1 MSKENECR
9 NNLLNIHLK
18 NQKNHIIKAR
28 PKLNYSE
35 YQKAI
40 FREINTGNQNLIIV
54 ARAGSAKTSSL
65 VEGARYIPRGESS
78 IFVCFNKSIQLAL
91 RDQLPSFC
99 SASTLHS
106 LGLAAVKSRFG
117 NVEVDNN
124 KCFNIVSKIV
134 DDEKKYDLIIN
145 IVKTVGLCKARLVD
159 IPSKIDELIAEYDID
174 LCEVEPELFIKYV
187 VQTLRLCKEETKVVD
202 FFDMI
207 WFPFVYH
214 ISPPKTSLLFIDEAQ
229 DLSYCQLELAL
240 SAVKPGGR
248 VIAVLDDRQVLYSF
262 AGVDLFVLDYLRKR
276 LNAKELTLPICY
288 RCPKSVVALA
298 QEYVPDILPYENAI
312 EGKIHYIHTND
323 LYDKVSAGCFV
334 LSRINS
340 PLISICLKMLQKG
353 IRANI
358 FGRDVGDGLQY
369 LIKKSK
375 KKTVPKFIE
384 WLVKWEKSEKERIWA
399 KNPKANPEYITDK
412 VECLYN
418 LCEGCSSLEEVK
430 KNIDKMF
437 KDVEDKDVVWL
448 SSIHKRKGSEANI
461 VFILKD
467 TLRYGNVSEENI
479 NYVSISR
486 AKQELYFVSKAN
498 TPLSEQ

>member
-1 MSKENECR
+1 M
-9 NNLLNIHLK
+9 LK
-18 NQKNHIIKAR
+18 QFNKFPPKVPESSIIKVR

-40 FREINTGNQNLIIV
+40 FREINSGTQNLIVV

-65 VEGARYIPRGESS
+65 VEGSRYIPRGQSS

-91 RDQLPSFC
+91 KDQLPSYCF
-99 SASTLHS
+99 AQTLHS

-124 KCFNIVSKIV
+124 KCFKIVSKIV
-134 DDEKKYDLIIN
+134 DDEKQYDLIIN
-145 IVKTVGLCKARLVD
+145 IVKAVGLCKARLVD
-159 IPSKIDELIAEYDID
+159 TPDKIEELIAEYDIE
-174 LCEVEPELFIKYV
+174 LCETEPGLFIKYIT
-187 VQTLRLCKEETKVVD
+187 QTLRQCKLQNDVVD
-202 FFDMI
+202 FSDMI

-214 ISPPKTSLLFIDEAQ
+214 ISSPKSSIVFIDETQ
-229 DLSYCQLELAL
+229 DLTRSQLELAL
-240 SAVKPGGR
+240 SAVKPDGR

-262 AGVDLFVLDYLRKR
+262 AGVDLNVLDYLRKR

-288 RCPKSVVALA
+288 RCPRSVVKLA

-334 LSRINS
+334 LSRINA
-340 PLISICLKMLQKG
+340 PLISICMKMLRQG
-353 IRANI
+353 IKANI

-375 KKTVPKFIE
+375 KKTVPKFLE
-384 WLVKWEKSEKERIWA
+384 WLVKWEKSEKERILA
-399 KNPKANPEYITDK
+399 KNPKSNTEFLTDK
-412 VECLYN
+412 IECLYN
-418 LCEGCSSLEEVK
+418 LCEGTSSLEEVK
-430 KNIDKMF
+430 ANIDKMF

-448 SSIHKRKGSEANI
+448 SSIHKRKGGEADI

-479 NYVSISR
+479 NYVSLSR
-486 AKQELYFVSKAN
+486 TKKELYFVSKSN
-498 TPLSEQ
+498 TPLED